1 MNRRTF
7 IQAGMAGLATMSVSG
22 AYAGGMDKFFMT
34 GSATVDKVSLGK
46 TGLTVS
52 RIAMGTGTHGGN
64 KESDFTRMGK
74 DSFTKLAHH
83 AYERGIT
90 FFDMA
95 DSYGSMPYVAA
106 AKKSFPREKL
116 TLLSKIWTNEDSAP
130 KQETLVQAL
139 DRFRKEADT
148 DYLDIVL
155 MHCMMGGGWSNNR
168 KYYIEGLS
176 KAKQDGIV
184 KTVGVSCHNWD
195 ALVEASVSPW
205 VDVIMARINP
215 FGTLMDNTP
224 EAVKEVLGTAQR
236 NGKGIIAMKVF
247 GEGRHV
253 SDDEREKS
261 IKYVLEEGNI
271 SCMTLGMSTI
281 EQIDDAIERVA
292 RLAQK

>member
-1 MNRRTF
+1 MNRRKF
-7 IQAGMAGLATMSVSG
+7 IQAGMAGLATLSV
-22 AYAGGMDKFFMT
+22 AGVHAKDANLFL
-34 GSATVDKVSLGK
+34 SANETVDQVALGK

-64 KESDFTRMGK
+64 KESDFTRMGMEN
-74 DSFTKLAHH
+74 FAKLAHH

-106 AKKSFPREKL
+106 AKKSMPREKL
-116 TLLSKIWTNEDSAP
+116 TLLSKIWTNDDSQP
-130 KQETLVQAL
+130 KQESLTQAL

-148 DYLDIVL
+148 EYLDIVL
-155 MHCMMGGGWSNNR
+155 MHCMFGSGWSNNR
-168 KYYIEGLS
+168 KYYMDGLS

-184 KTVGVSCHNWD
+184 KTIGVSCHNWD

-215 FGTLMDNTP
+215 FGSVMDNTP
-224 EAVKEVLGTAQR
+224 EAVKEVLGTAIR

-247 GEGRHV
+247 GEGKHV
-253 SDDEREKS
+253 ADDEREQS
-261 IKYVLEEGNI
+261 IKFVLSEGNV
-271 SCMTLGMSTI
+271 SCMTLGMTSTA
-281 EQIDDAIERVA
+281 QIDDAVSRVV
-292 RLAQK
+292 RLSKG